1 MSSASKH
8 FYKHLKVKNQDC
20 PITRCLSLIGG
31 KWKPLILFL
40 IENRVNRFGLI
51 HRSMSTVSKHILTK
65 DLRALE
71 ADKLIS
77 RTVHAE
83 VPPRVEYALTER
95 GKSLLPIIRAM
106 KKWGEIYGS

>member
-1 MSSASKH
+1 MPSAN
-8 FYKHLKVKNQDC
+8 KHLKVKKQDC
-20 PITRCLSLIGG
+20 PITLCLSLIGG

-51 HRSMSTVSKHILTK
+51 HRNMSSVSKHILTK
-65 DLRALE
+65 DLRELE
-71 ADKLIS
+71 AAEVIS

-106 KKWGEIYGS
+106 KNWGEKYGS